1 MKAWV
6 TGDPRRGQTPA
17 DSSYRDCRWYARH
30 PMVITIGAIIY
41 SHYSQVRDKRVM
53 KEGVERDKERIRY
66 KRKMKQQQQI
76 QSNTEKENKKGDNR

>member
-1 MKAWV
+1 MQHKSRIRLLGPKIAL
-6 TGDPRRGQTPA
+6 GA
-17 DSSYRDCRWYARH
+17 SS
-30 PMVITIGAIIY
+30 VITIGAIIY